1 MHYRSSTPSRLV
13 IPEGMQ
19 SLNEAQ
25 SGRIEGAAR
34 REGALAWRVGP
45 VLYTFPFLGPFSL
58 LLALL

>member
-1 MHYRSSTPSRLV
+1 
-13 IPEGMQ
+13 MQ